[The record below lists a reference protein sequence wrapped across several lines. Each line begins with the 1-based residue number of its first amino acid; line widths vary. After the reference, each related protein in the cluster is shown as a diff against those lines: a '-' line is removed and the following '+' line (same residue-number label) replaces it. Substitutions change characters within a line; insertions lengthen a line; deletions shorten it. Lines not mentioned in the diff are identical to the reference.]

1 MMMMMM
7 MRTLMIDGIFD
18 ADDDIDSANVR
29 PRALC
34 LFHLGAKS
42 FLLVEL
48 LFRSFHSPR
57 ELCVPASA
65 YFHSLLSSQRFDS
78 QGSVCRATVGGV
90 WHWLPS
96 P

>member
-1 MMMMMM
+1 
-7 MRTLMIDGIFD
+7 MIDGMFD

-57 ELCVPASA
+57 ELRVPASA
-65 YFHSLLSSQRFDS
+65 YFHSLPSFPFRPGVRVELRASQD
-78 QGSVCRATVGGV
+78 
-90 WHWLPS
+90 
-96 P
+96 